1 MKKKILLLLVAFFS
15 VAIDISAKADPGDLP
30 VIYEKDKSIVFRIG
44 DPVIYEYKGV
54 KTVFTI
60 ANIDY
65 NGSYKGIKCYG
76 YTEPED
82 INLNNTDLVIGY
94 NYMHYPA
101 GVVNGTGDK
110 FKEGDKVEVLCLFD
124 QFSKYKWEKGI
135 VVSVDGD
142 NYYIYRPGSSSRSEE
157 EYFWNYISDI
167 RAIGSDKINN
177 KPPEYG
183 SNNTNPNVDTY
194 LKMLK
199 NASCSV
205 GTSDWDFLWF
215 YRHEFNPVNGY
226 DAIIAYNGDN
236 FKTMLDT
243 YDCMYGVRKNYPDL
257 GINGTD
263 LNRRYDV
270 QWEFLQKRKE
280 YISTGLQRMSQSGFY
295 NFTLKVKTGYFAK
308 EMSKFKGLDD
318 LKQKIK
324 EENAAYEANAAK
336 LGISLP
342 YPWEQLE
349 KAYQEGLQKFMS
361 EGTVEY
367 KGLRYDGDA
376 FTSKD
381 PKAEAVAIKY
391 VQNIFPGSK
400 VMASGT
406 SGDFIIT
413 KNDIGIPTNRVK
425 GVIVVHQNPDYRTCI
440 ITYCYYQEEYAGG
453 SAYGAGHINGQLVG
467 NNFLNT
473 CK

>member
-1 MKKKILLLLVAFFS
+1 MKLFTLLLINALVS
-15 VAIDISAKADPGDLP
+15 LVTPVSGQSDPDALP
-30 VIYEKDKSIVFRIG
+30 IIYQKDKSIVFRIG
-44 DPVIYEYKGV
+44 DPVLYENKGV

-65 NGSYKGIKCYG
+65 NGTYKGIKCYG
-76 YTEPED
+76 YVEPDD
-82 INLNNTDLVIGY
+82 INLNNIDLVNGY
-94 NYMHYPA
+94 NYIHYPA

-142 NYYIYRPGSSSRSEE
+142 NYYIYRPGTSRRPEE

-167 RAIGSDKINN
+167 RAIGSAKTT
-177 KPPEYG
+177 KMPPEYG
-183 SNNTNPNVDTY
+183 SDNTNPNVDTY
-194 LKMLK
+194 LKMI
-199 NASCSV
+199 NSAQCSE
-205 GTSDWDFLWF
+205 GESNWEFLWF

-226 DAIIAYNGDN
+226 DAIIAYNGEN
-236 FKTMLDT
+236 FKTMLDA
-243 YDCMYGVRKNYPDL
+243 YNCMYEVRKNYPDI
-257 GINGTD
+257 GVSGAD

-280 YISTGLQRMSQSGFY
+280 YIATGLQRMSQSGFY
-295 NFTLKVKTGYFAK
+295 NFTLKVKTGYYAK

-324 EENAAYEANAAK
+324 EENKAYEENAAK
-336 LGISLP
+336 LGISLA

-349 KAYQEGLQKFMS
+349 KAYQEGLQKFMKD
-361 EGTVEY
+361 GTVAY
-367 KGLRYDGDA
+367 QGLRYDNDA
-376 FTSKD
+376 FPSKD
-381 PKAEAVAIKY
+381 AKAEAVAIKY
-391 VQNIFPGSK
+391 VLANFPGSK
-400 VMASGT
+400 VLDSGT

-425 GVIVVHQNPDYRTCI
+425 GVIVIHQNPDYRTCI

-453 SAYGAGHINGQLVG
+453 GTYATGHINSQLTG
-467 NNFLNT
+467 NNFLKS